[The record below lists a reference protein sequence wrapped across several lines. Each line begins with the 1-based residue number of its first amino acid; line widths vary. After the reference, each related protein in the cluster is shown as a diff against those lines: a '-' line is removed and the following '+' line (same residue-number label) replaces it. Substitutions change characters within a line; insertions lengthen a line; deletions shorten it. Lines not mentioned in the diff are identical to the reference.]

1 MYRISCF
8 ALVKKN
14 FLHYK
19 EGSIVGMALSANPYY
34 SEEELVK
41 ISVKNDKYDFF
52 CNTIAWETF
61 NIYFDIITFVAGYER
76 TGQVPVYE
84 GKIYW

>member
-34 SEEELVK
+34 SEEEWVK

-61 NIYFDIITFVAGYER
+61 NIYFNIITFVAGYER